1 MAKSTWSNTLECSKR
16 ARINKI
22 GPDELLARRQA
33 MSRTLIDRLG
43 EVIEGLRE
51 KAVPKS
57 PMGKAFTYA
66 INRWSTLTVFLT
78 DGRIPIDNLHVERRH
93 RVVALGGRNCLFCGS
108 DEGARRHAIISAV
121 LLASANSFA
130 YLHDVI
136 TKLTGD
142 WPSARIAKLMPVAW
156 AAAQQRAG
164 TRRLSKPLSAEASL
178 GIFLAPS
185 IVFPQYC
192 PLRCPSARWPGPDA

>member
-121 LLASANSFA
+121 LLALPNREPGPAGSANRCRLRHLWGSSS
-130 YLHDVI
+130 HH
-136 TKLTGD
+136 
-142 WPSARIAKLMPVAW
+142 PSCSRNTALCGARPRDGQAPMLRRRKYIKVA
-156 AAAQQRAG
+156 
-164 TRRLSKPLSAEASL
+164 LS
-178 GIFLAPS
+178 
-185 IVFPQYC
+185 VQ
-192 PLRCPSARWPGPDA
+192 